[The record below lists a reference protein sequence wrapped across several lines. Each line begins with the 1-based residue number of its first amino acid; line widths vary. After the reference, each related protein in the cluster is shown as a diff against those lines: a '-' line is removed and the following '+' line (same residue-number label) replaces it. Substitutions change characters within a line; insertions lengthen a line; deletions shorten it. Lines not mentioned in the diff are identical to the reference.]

1 MLISDWSSDVCS
13 SDLHYFVGP
22 SDFYVFDG
30 TVPRPI
36 GGQVREWFFA
46 NLNASYRDRIMAVVD
61 KPRDLIYWYYPSAAS
76 SGELDSVLIYN
87 YRTDRWGKQAR
98 AITAALQYSSGQ
110 ISYDDLGTL
119 YSTYDD
125 LPDIAYD
132 STIWLSEIGRA
143 HV

>member
-76 SGELDSVLIYN
+76 SGELDRSEERRVGKECVSTC
-87 YRTDRWGKQAR
+87 RSRWG
-98 AITAALQYSSGQ
+98 
-110 ISYDDLGTL
+110 
-119 YSTYDD
+119 
-125 LPDIAYD
+125 PD
-132 STIWLSEIGRA
+132 
-143 HV
+143 H

>member
-110 ISYDDLGTL
+110 ISSD
-119 YSTYDD
+119 
-125 LPDIAYD
+125 
-132 STIWLSEIGRA
+132 EIGRA
-143 HV
+143 SGRESMCQNV

>member
-1 MLISDWSSDVCS
+1 
-13 SDLHYFVGP
+13 
-22 SDFYVFDG
+22 
-30 TVPRPI
+30 
-36 GGQVREWFFA
+36 
-46 NLNASYRDRIMAVVD
+46 MAVVD

-98 AITAALQYSSGQ
+98 TITAALQYSSGQ

-125 LPDIAYD
+125 LPGIAYD
-132 STIWLSEIGRA
+132 STLWLSDSQTPAVFGGA
-143 HV
+143 DLFPLKTGNGAWGAG

>member
-1 MLISDWSSDVCS
+1 
-13 SDLHYFVGP
+13 
-22 SDFYVFDG
+22 
-30 TVPRPI
+30 
-36 GGQVREWFFA
+36 
-46 NLNASYRDRIMAVVD
+46 MAVVD

-132 STIWLSEIGRA
+132 STFWLSDSQTPAEIGRTSGRER
-143 HV
+143 VCQYV

>member
-1 MLISDWSSDVCS
+1 MRISDWSSDVCS
-13 SDLHYFVGP
+13 SDL
-22 SDFYVFDG
+22 
-30 TVPRPI
+30 
-36 GGQVREWFFA
+36 EWFFA

-110 ISYDDLGTL
+110 ISYDDLGTDRK
-119 YSTYDD
+119 STR
-125 LPDIAYD
+125 LN
-132 STIWLSEIGRA
+132 SS
-143 HV
+143 H